1 MSKRQI
7 PSSQRP
13 EPQPF
18 SCGLSTRA
26 WASGRVAGPSPAAG
40 RTPCWRPASCP
51 RPGWRGLASDVG
63 YDGAEGL
70 ARLVRLQVGYQEPR
84 LLVPSS
90 QQASSS
96 VHSNRPRAKQ
106 RIPKS
111 VGPHPVV
118 ATHRGFDPRS
128 RNREVPHEVRITPP
142 TALDP
147 GVSGNHQQVSSG
159 ATTCFQETDQ
169 AQTPQHHGVYL
180 PELRTSPTGALEGRP
195 AHHM

>member
-40 RTPCWRPASCP
+40 RTPCCLPASCP

-84 LLVPSS
+84 LLVALFPAGQQCALQPPESEATYPEVCRATPCCGHSS
-90 QQASSS
+90 
-96 VHSNRPRAKQ
+96 R
-106 RIPKS
+106 
-111 VGPHPVV
+111 
-118 ATHRGFDPRS
+118 F
-128 RNREVPHEVRITPP
+128 
-142 TALDP
+142 
-147 GVSGNHQQVSSG
+147 
-159 ATTCFQETDQ
+159 
-169 AQTPQHHGVYL
+169 
-180 PELRTSPTGALEGRP
+180 
-195 AHHM
+195 

>member
-63 YDGAEGL
+63 YDGAGGL

-84 LLVPSS
+84 LLVALFPAGQQRALQPPLGLLGENATPRPCHRHFTRGTSAVTGTLFFDRPLLNLPSR
-90 QQASSS
+90 
-96 VHSNRPRAKQ
+96 VT
-106 RIPKS
+106 RIIGCQPK
-111 VGPHPVV
+111 
-118 ATHRGFDPRS
+118 ATIS
-128 RNREVPHEVRITPP
+128 W
-142 TALDP
+142 
-147 GVSGNHQQVSSG
+147 
-159 ATTCFQETDQ
+159 
-169 AQTPQHHGVYL
+169 
-180 PELRTSPTGALEGRP
+180 
-195 AHHM
+195 